1 MRNFSIS
8 GSGAE
13 DIGRTVTR
21 AISAR
26 RDAQEYGLREP
37 LTPRELAARVED
49 ARHRAAEDAV
59 LSRRLDRE
67 RIIAAALDSLESDS
81 LDRAGDLSY
90 LAGAANIPL
99 ERFPGDTRFA
109 DSQHRA
115 DYIRELLAEIR
126 AELSPLVR

>member
-1 MRNFSIS
+1 MRSFSIS
-8 GSGAE
+8 GSGPE
-13 DIGRTVTR
+13 DIGRTITR

-37 LTPRELAARVED
+37 LTPRELAARAED
-49 ARHRAAEDAV
+49 ARHRAAEDAA
-59 LSRRLDRE
+59 LSRRLDRD
-67 RIIAAALDSLESDS
+67 RIIVAALDSLESESHDK
-81 LDRAGDLSY
+81 GLSY